1 MENAS
6 KALIIAGAVLLA
18 ILVLS
23 LMIYM
28 VSSGGDFLLSS
39 TGNEQNEAK
48 TFNSRFL
55 KYESSNDK
63 KTSGEDVKQLLKDV
77 NAINKDEDDTNNI
90 TLTGLTTSNEIRN
103 NREYNVTLSYSE
115 ETGKVN
121 SINIS
126 LSE

>member
-1 MENAS
+1 MENVS

-18 ILVLS
+18 VLALS

-28 VSSGGDFLLSS
+28 IISGGDFLISS
-39 TGNEQNEAK
+39 TSNEQNEVK
-48 TFNSRFL
+48 TFNGRFL

-63 KTSGEDVKQLLKDV
+63 KTSGEDIKQLLKDV
-77 NAINKDEDDTNNI
+77 NAINNDEDDTNNI
-90 TLTGLTTSNEIRN
+90 DLTGIKKSKEIRN
-103 NREYNVTLSYSE
+103 NRDYNVTLSYSE

-126 LSE
+126 ISE

>member
-18 ILVLS
+18 VLVLS